1 MPSCRGKPPKA
12 GLTAKRCVILSGG
25 APKAGLTAKRC
36 TLLESKMTGSKR
48 PGGSSSQPAKRH
60 RHLPFDGSTSCRSQ
74 KAEGECAVEVDTDIW
89 WTEDTLA
96 STVQVILPE
105 HQQLQHYHSTLS
117 GFNISCKLSFKET
130 LNTPS
135 VIPRTYK
142 IAGVIKHIK

>member
-1 MPSCRGKPPKA
+1 MLFNTWKKHTIKVLSKL
-12 GLTAKRCVILSGG
+12 GLILQDVRIY
-25 APKAGLTAKRC
+25 KL
-36 TLLESKMTGSKR
+36 
-48 PGGSSSQPAKRH
+48 
-60 RHLPFDGSTSCRSQ
+60 
-74 KAEGECAVEVDTDIW
+74 DTDIW

-135 VIPRTYK
+135 VPRTYK